1 MAGLLDGVMDQL
13 GPNGVAQI
21 ASGLGIDESA
31 ATKAIGLA
39 LPAIMGGMATNAA
52 KPNGAQALSTALDEH
67 SPSIF
72 EQLGPLLAGDGPGGA
87 ILGHVL
93 GQKQGNVQQNLAG
106 QSGLDL
112 GTIAKLLPILAPIV
126 MGFLSKQK
134 QDNGLDA
141 GGVGKILQQER
152 ATAETSNPGLGGLG
166 AILDADGDGSIV
178 DDVMGMAG
186 GGSGGSSKSG
196 LGGLLGKLLG
206 GRK

>member
-1 MAGLLDGVMDQL
+1 MDQL
-13 GPNGVAQI
+13 GPSGVAQI

-152 ATAETSNPGLGGLG
+152 VTAESSNPGLGGLG

-178 DDVMGMAG
+178 DDVMGMATG
-186 GGSGGSSKSG
+186 SSGGSSKGG

-206 GRK
+206 GGK

>member
-1 MAGLLDGVMDQL
+1 MAQL
-13 GPNGVAQI
+13 GPQGVAQI

-31 ATKAIGLA
+31 ATKAIGMA
-39 LPAIMGGMATNAA
+39 LPAIMGGMASNAA
-52 KPNGAQALSTALDEH
+52 RPEGAQALSSALDEH

-134 QDNGLDA
+134 KEQGLDA

-152 ATAETSNPGLGGLG
+152 ATAESSNPGLGGLG
-166 AILDADGDGSIV
+166 AILDADGDGSII
-178 DDVMGMAG
+178 DDVMGMAQG
-186 GGSGGSSKSG
+186 GGDGAAKGG
-196 LGGLLGKLLG
+196 LGGLLGKILG
-206 GRK
+206 GKK